1 MDIAVIRNVLIG
13 RPFRPFVSTM
23 NDGREFEIFH
33 PDWIFLHP
41 GHVTIV
47 DEGNRRIVHLEPI
60 LIATISVDDSTD
72 PISSESFD
80 SPPKSEDS

>member
-1 MDIAVIRNVLIG
+1 MDIAVICNVQIG
-13 RPFRPFVSTM
+13 CPLRPFVLTM
-23 NDGREFEIFH
+23 NDGREYEIFR

-60 LIATISVDDSTD
+60 LIATISVEDSTD
-72 PISSESFD
+72 PMSSDSFEN
-80 SPPKSEDS
+80 PPESEDS